1 MWYCVSLH
9 VSNNTTKERN
19 IWIPALDPSSKEFS
33 IAWPHWSSL
42 SLSFSL
48 SLSLSLFVS
57 QEYQEKHQHS
67 QFASSKINT
76 SAFFE
81 NSIVSFPPKTEGR
94 KVSSPSLLGSWPPH
108 HRLLPASGFFS
119 SQWRM
124 PRYSLVA
131 SWRVTPATVNKVGGP
146 RNPSNLHMLKWF
158 EIEQLFRVFFVD
170 MSWFK
175 IEIFDI
181 ISCKPPCCSF

>member
-1 MWYCVSLH
+1 MCFPPRIKQHNQREKHL
-9 VSNNTTKERN
+9 NTRPGPFQQGIQYSMATLKQ
-19 IWIPALDPSSKEFS
+19 P
-33 IAWPHWSSL
+33 
-42 SLSFSL
+42 
-48 SLSLSLFVS
+48 LSLSLFGS

-81 NSIVSFPPKTEGR
+81 NSIVSCPTKTDGR
-94 KVSSPSLLGSWPPH
+94 KVSSPSLLGSLPPH

-131 SWRVTPATVNKVGGP
+131 SWRVKPATLNKVGGP
-146 RNPSNLHMLKWF
+146 RNPSNLHMLTWL
-158 EIEQLFRVFFVD
+158 EIEFFCWYV
-170 MSWFK
+170 M
-175 IEIFDI
+175 I
-181 ISCKPPCCSF
+181 